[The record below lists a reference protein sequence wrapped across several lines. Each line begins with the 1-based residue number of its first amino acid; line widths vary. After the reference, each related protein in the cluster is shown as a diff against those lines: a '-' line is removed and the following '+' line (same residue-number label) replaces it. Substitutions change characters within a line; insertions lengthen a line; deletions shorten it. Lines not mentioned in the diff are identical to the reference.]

1 MARYQDHMRHNIRV
15 AVSLPQQVVSAV
27 DELAEQRGES
37 RSHFIATLLARV
49 ASAKRD
55 REIRAEIDALFADPT
70 VRAEQRD
77 TAEAFLGASPWQR
90 EKP

>member
-1 MARYQDHMRHNIRV
+1 MRHNIRV
-15 AVSLPQQVVSAV
+15 AVLLPQPVVNAV

-37 RSHFIATLLARV
+37 RSHFIASLLARV

-70 VRAEQRD
+70 VRAEQKD
-77 TAEAFLGASPWQR
+77 TAEAFIRVSPWQR
-90 EKP
+90 EKR